1 MARKPSSMYR
11 KITQQA
17 NTRREYM
24 GGVPV
29 PRITQFVTGNKTEK
43 FPLRINLVT
52 NERCQVRHNA
62 LESARI
68 TANRALEKSIGVT
81 NYRFRVH
88 VYPFHVLR
96 ENKQATG
103 AGADR
108 VSQGMRSSFGK
119 TVGTAA
125 RVEVDQ
131 VVMSVETSEQYIENA
146 KSALWKAGM
155 KIPAPCKLNVAKPS

>member
-29 PRITQFVTGNKTEK
+29 PRITQFVLGNKTDK
-43 FPLRINLVT
+43 FPVQLNLIA

-68 TANRALEKSIGVT
+68 TANRALEKSIGSA

-131 VVMSVETSEQYIENA
+131 VVMSVETTEQYVGTA
-146 KSALWKAGM
+146 KQALRKAGM
-155 KIPAPCKLNVAKPS
+155 KIPTPCKVNVSKAS